1 MRTLT
6 TRTKWWTMMMIRMNT
21 PFNMIHFRG
30 GGGGTGGEGIDDV
43 IADGLTPPVG
53 HTPLI
58 NRQQRSRPA
67 LHKPVLQQDQRTS
80 NGIIPGMA
88 SCFLIAPRVRH
99 IKMCCYKFKRNKL
112 CIPLQDRS
120 QNFLRGGAIQRGD
133 GPNEAGEGPGSRYR
147 CVWDCI
153 SSVLKNCLFL
163 KLLIFKS
170 FFPNRVLY
178 FTIF

>member
-112 CIPLQDRS
+112 FIPLQARS
-120 QNFLRGGAIQRGD
+120 ENCFTGRCDPTRRRTERGGGGAGGRGI
-133 GPNEAGEGPGSRYR
+133 GVSETAFRAF
-147 CVWDCI
+147 W
-153 SSVLKNCLFL
+153 KTA
-163 KLLIFKS
+163 
-170 FFPNRVLY
+170 Y
-178 FTIF
+178 FSNF

>member
-112 CIPLQDRS
+112 CIPLQARS
-120 QNFLRGGAIQRGD
+120 RIFYGEVRSNEETDQTRRGRGR
-133 GPNEAGEGPGSRYR
+133 GSRYR

-153 SSVLKNCLFL
+153 SSVLKTA
-163 KLLIFKS
+163 
-170 FFPNRVLY
+170 Y
-178 FTIF
+178 FSNF

>member
-6 TRTKWWTMMMIRMNT
+6 TRTKSWTMMMIRMNT

-30 GGGGTGGEGIDDV
+30 GGGGTGGAGIDDV

-67 LHKPVLQQDQRTS
+67 LHQPVLQQDQLTS

-88 SCFLIAPRVRH
+88 SCFLIVPRVRH
-99 IKMCCYKFKRNKL
+99 KKL
-112 CIPLQDRS
+112 CFTSLKET
-120 QNFLRGGAIQRGD
+120 NYVF
-133 GPNEAGEGPGSRYR
+133 RYR
-147 CVWDCI
+147 PVAR
-153 SSVLKNCLFL
+153 
-163 KLLIFKS
+163 IFYGQLRSNEETDRTRPERGRRFETAFWAFWKTGCFS
-170 FFPNRVLY
+170 NF
-178 FTIF
+178 